1 MAKNSDG
8 LLCKLG
14 IVKSPGAAV
23 PHRKNTKDC
32 VTVDMPVPAK
42 VTMVMQQHIGAPCT
56 PTVKVGDEVFV
67 GTVVGDSTAPFSAPI
82 HSSVSGKVVKI
93 DSILMQSGAKTQ
105 VVIIESDGQQ
115 TIDPSIK
122 PPVIESEADLVK
134 AARDS
139 GLVGLGGAGF
149 PTHIK
154 INPNPAV
161 KENIDYLLINAA
173 ECEPYITVDYR
184 ECVENSVNI
193 MRGVNAVSKYLHI
206 DNVIIAVE
214 DNKPIA
220 LQILKEIAD
229 SATEGEK
236 VKVMALKS
244 RYPQGAEKMIIQ
256 SATGRKMPPGKLPSD
271 VGCVVMNVASIAF
284 IGRYVATGKPLVS
297 RSMTIDGSAIKT
309 PKNVRVP
316 IGTMMDYIV
325 DYCGGF
331 VEEPEKIVCGG
342 PMMGAAITN
351 INYPILKGNNALLA
365 FKKGDLS
372 IKKETDC
379 IRCGRCA
386 AACPLNLVPTNI
398 EKFTKI
404 QDIEKLKHSGAM
416 VCMECGSCAYSCP
429 AGKPLVQHMRL
440 AKATIREKEAKK

>member
-1 MAKNSDG
+1 MKQRIKVKG
-8 LLCKLG
+8 LLKA
-14 IVKSPGAAV
+14 VKKGRGGVSIA
-23 PHRKNTKDC
+23 HHKNTAEMRVVKR
-32 VTVDMPVPAK
+32 
-42 VTMVMQQHIGAPCT
+42 QGIGAPCN
-56 PTVKVGDEVFV
+56 PTVSVGDYVKVGQLI
-67 GTVVGDSTAPFSAPI
+67 GDSDAYISAPVYA
-82 HSSVSGKVVKI
+82 SVSGTVTEIKDIKLSSGVMSKAVV
-93 DSILMQSGAKTQ
+93 
-105 VVIIESDGQQ
+105 IESDGLM
-115 TIDPSIK
+115 TEDDFT
-122 PPVIESEADLVK
+122 PPVVTDAKSLV
-134 AARDS
+134 AAVRKS

-149 PTHIK
+149 PAHVKLNLPQEAK
-154 INPNPAV
+154 IDTL
-161 KENIDYLLINAA
+161 IINAA

-184 ECVENSVNI
+184 ECIENSNNI
-193 MRGVNAVSKYLHI
+193 MLGVDVVSKYLNI
-206 DNVIIAVE
+206 DNVVIAVE
-214 DNKPIA
+214 DNKPMA

-229 SATEGEK
+229 STANGK

-244 RYPQGAEKMIIQ
+244 KYPQGAEKMIIQ

-284 IGRYVATGKPLVS
+284 VGRYVETGKPLVS
-297 RSMTIDGSAIKT
+297 RSMTVDGSAIKN
-309 PKNVRVP
+309 PKNIRVP
-316 IGTMMDYIV
+316 VGTMMDYII

-331 VEEPEKIVCGG
+331 SEEPEKIVCGG
-342 PMMGAAITN
+342 PMMGAALTD
-351 INYPILKGNNALLA
+351 INYPVLKGNNALLA

-404 QDIEKLKHSGAM
+404 GDVAKLKHSGAM

-440 AKATIREKEAKK
+440 AKAKIREEEAKR

>member
-1 MAKNSDG
+1 MKQRIKVKG
-8 LLCKLG
+8 LLKA
-14 IVKSPGAAV
+14 VKKGRGGVSIA
-23 PHRKNTKDC
+23 HHKNTAEMRVVKIPTPPF
-32 VTVDMPVPAK
+32 VQIAMR
-42 VTMVMQQHIGAPCT
+42 QGIGAPCN
-56 PTVKVGDEVFV
+56 PAVSVGDYVKVGQLI
-67 GTVVGDSTAPFSAPI
+67 GDSDAYISAPVYA
-82 HSSVSGKVVKI
+82 SVSGTVTEIKDIKLSSGVMSKAVV
-93 DSILMQSGAKTQ
+93 
-105 VVIIESDGQQ
+105 IESDGLM
-115 TIDPSIK
+115 TDDDLT
-122 PPVIESEADLVK
+122 PPVVTDAKSLV
-134 AARDS
+134 AAVRKS

-149 PTHIK
+149 PAHVKLNLPQEAK
-154 INPNPAV
+154 IDTL
-161 KENIDYLLINAA
+161 IINAA

-184 ECVENSVNI
+184 ECIENSNNI
-193 MRGVNAVSKYLHI
+193 MLGVDVVSKYLNI
-206 DNVIIAVE
+206 DNVVIAVE
-214 DNKPIA
+214 DNKPMA

-229 SATEGEK
+229 STANGK

-244 RYPQGAEKMIIQ
+244 KYPQGAEKMIIQ

-284 IGRYVATGKPLVS
+284 VGRYVETGKPLVS
-297 RSMTIDGSAIKT
+297 RSMTVDGSAIKN
-309 PKNVRVP
+309 PKNIRVP
-316 IGTMMDYIV
+316 VGTMMDYII

-331 VEEPEKIVCGG
+331 SEEPEKIVCGG
-342 PMMGAAITN
+342 PMMGAALTD
-351 INYPILKGNNALLA
+351 INYPVLKGNNALLA

-404 QDIEKLKHSGAM
+404 GDVAKLKHSGAM

-440 AKATIREKEAKK
+440 AKAKIREEEAKR

>member
-1 MAKNSDG
+1 MKQRIKVKG
-8 LLCKLG
+8 LLKA
-14 IVKSPGAAV
+14 VKKGRGGVSIA
-23 PHRKNTKDC
+23 HHKNTAEMRVLKIPTPPF
-32 VTVDMPVPAK
+32 VQIAMR
-42 VTMVMQQHIGAPCT
+42 QGIGAPCN
-56 PTVKVGDEVFV
+56 PTVSVGDYVKVGQLI
-67 GTVVGDSTAPFSAPI
+67 GDSDAYISAPVYA
-82 HSSVSGKVVKI
+82 SVSGTVTEIKDIKLSSGVMSKAVV
-93 DSILMQSGAKTQ
+93 
-105 VVIIESDGQQ
+105 IESDGLM
-115 TIDPSIK
+115 TEDDFT
-122 PPVIESEADLVK
+122 PPVVTDAKSLV
-134 AARDS
+134 AAVRKS

-149 PTHIK
+149 PAHVKLNLPQEAK
-154 INPNPAV
+154 IDTL
-161 KENIDYLLINAA
+161 IINAA

-184 ECVENSVNI
+184 ECIENSNNI
-193 MRGVNAVSKYLHI
+193 MLGVDVVSKYLNI
-206 DNVIIAVE
+206 DNVVIAVE
-214 DNKPIA
+214 DNKPMA

-229 SATEGEK
+229 STANGK

-244 RYPQGAEKMIIQ
+244 KYPQGAEKMIIQ

-284 IGRYVATGKPLVS
+284 VGRYVETGKPLVS
-297 RSMTIDGSAIKT
+297 RSMTVDGSAIKN
-309 PKNVRVP
+309 PKNIRVP
-316 IGTMMDYIV
+316 VGTMMDYII

-331 VEEPEKIVCGG
+331 SEEPEKIVCGG
-342 PMMGAAITN
+342 PMMGAALTD
-351 INYPILKGNNALLA
+351 INYPVLKGNNALLA

-404 QDIEKLKHSGAM
+404 GDVAKLKHSGAM

-440 AKATIREKEAKK
+440 AKAKIREEEAKR

>member
-1 MAKNSDG
+1 MKKDISS
-8 LLCKLG
+8 LH
-14 IVKSPGAAV
+14 V
-23 PHRKNTKDC
+23 PHNKHTAAC
-32 VTVDMPVPAK
+32 VPQRIEMPAEVILPMNMHSGHDAEPI
-42 VTMVMQQHIGAPCT
+42 VSVGDY
-56 PTVKVGDEVFV
+56 VKVGQLI
-67 GTVVGDSTAPFSAPI
+67 GDSDAYISAPI
-82 HSSVSGKVVKI
+82 YASVSGTVTEIKDVKLSTGVVSK
-93 DSILMQSGAKTQ
+93 A
-105 VVIIESDGQQ
+105 VVIESDGLMAEDDF
-115 TIDPSIK
+115 T
-122 PPVIESEADLVK
+122 PPVVTDAKSLV
-134 AARDS
+134 AAVHKS

-149 PTHIK
+149 PAHVKLNLPQEAK
-154 INPNPAV
+154 IDTLV
-161 KENIDYLLINAA
+161 INAA

-184 ECVENSVNI
+184 ECVENSENI
-193 MRGVNAVSKYLHI
+193 MLGVEAVSKYLNI

-220 LQILKEIAD
+220 LQILKEIAN
-229 SATEGEK
+229 SATAGDK
-236 VKVMALKS
+236 VKVMALESK
-244 RYPQGAEKMIIQ
+244 YPQGAEKMIIQ

-284 IGRYVATGKPLVS
+284 VGRFVATGKPLVS
-297 RSMTIDGSAIKT
+297 RSMTIDGSAIKN
-309 PKNVRVP
+309 PKNIRVP
-316 IGTMMDYIV
+316 IGTMMDYII

-331 VEEPEKIVCGG
+331 TEEPEKIVCGG
-342 PMMGAAITN
+342 PMMGAAITD

-404 QDIEKLKHSGAM
+404 GDIEKLKHSGAM